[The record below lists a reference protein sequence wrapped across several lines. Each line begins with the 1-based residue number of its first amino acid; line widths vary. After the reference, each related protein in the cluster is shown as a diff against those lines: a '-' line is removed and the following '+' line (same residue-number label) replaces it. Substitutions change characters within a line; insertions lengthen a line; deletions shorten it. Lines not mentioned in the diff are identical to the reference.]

1 VVRGEEEAWARRWTA
16 GTPEAAINAG
26 GSVRGRFRERKGAG
40 RLEAVSIECSA
51 HWREGEAR
59 GEVRGRGEVGGRRD
73 QGGGAGVCGLKTALT
88 GRPHL
93 SATRGVRG
101 R

>member
-16 GTPEAAINAG
+16 GTPAAAINAG

-51 HWREGEAR
+51 HWREGEAAR
-59 GEVRGRGEVGGRRD
+59 GGEGARDNGRPTR
-73 QGGGAGVCGLKTALT
+73 QGGGAAPGG
-88 GRPHL
+88 GRRP
-93 SATRGVRG
+93 
-101 R
+101 